1 MSVNRKKKV
10 TRITPLNSE
19 EVALSQP
26 RISEFLSDNA
36 NKDSTRS
43 SAPSSPDAKKTS
55 NLSPQVEKVPL
66 LKKSVSEAE
75 GTGKVAWSVV
85 KPNTTSTSSVEPQN
99 PSNFSDVACTSKVK
113 RGKNCEKNEKEEK
126 RSE

>member
-36 NKDSTRS
+36 NKESTRP
-43 SAPSSPDAKKTS
+43 SAPSSPDAEKTS
-55 NLSPQVEKVPL
+55 NLSPQV
-66 LKKSVSEAE
+66 
-75 GTGKVAWSVV
+75 
-85 KPNTTSTSSVEPQN
+85 
-99 PSNFSDVACTSKVK
+99 
-113 RGKNCEKNEKEEK
+113 
-126 RSE
+126 